1 MEFYKTGLEKQTSV
15 NEESSASQDNE
26 VTNQVTVME
35 LPITEETPK
44 PNDSAEK
51 DVEIEKVPVKSEA
64 QKVPEKKE
72 VVTENKAPTET

>member
-15 NEESSASQDNE
+15 NEESTASQDNE
-26 VTNQVTVME
+26 VTNKVTVME

-51 DVEIEKVPVKSEA
+51 DVKIEKVPVKSEA
-64 QKVPEKKE
+64 LKVPEKKE
-72 VVTENKAPTET
+72 IATENKAPTET